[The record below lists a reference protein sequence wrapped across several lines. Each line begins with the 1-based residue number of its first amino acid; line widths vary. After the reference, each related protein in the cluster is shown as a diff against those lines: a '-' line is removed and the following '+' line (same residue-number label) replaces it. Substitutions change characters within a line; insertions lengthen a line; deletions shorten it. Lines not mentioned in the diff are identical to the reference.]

1 MKEKSVYTTKEV
13 SDLFSVS
20 RVAVFKW
27 IQSGKLRAQ
36 KIGRNYVIPVDT
48 LVSFLSVRNER
59 PTRKKEEG
67 ILKKLKLLPKLGL
80 VNIPVFGSANCGIA
94 TNFADDHVQGY
105 IRVSEKLV
113 RIRDGVFA
121 VIADGLSM
129 NRAKVG
135 SSKRNIEPGD
145 YVIVN
150 GKDKIPKNG
159 DYVLSVIDGLAN
171 IKKFYLD
178 QKHRQV
184 MLVSESTKEYPPI
197 IIDESEIDQYV
208 LSGKVVEVIKNVKV

>member
-1 MKEKSVYTTKEV
+1 MKQKSAYTTQEI

-27 IQSGKLRAQ
+27 IQSKKLRAE
-36 KIGRNYVIPVDT
+36 KIGRNYA
-48 LVSFLSVRNER
+48 VSADALLAFISLQGER
-59 PTRKKEEG
+59 ITNKKKEA
-67 ILKKLKLLPKLGL
+67 IFKKMKIVPGFGL
-80 VNIPVFGSANCGIA
+80 IKIPVFGTANCGVA
-94 TNFADDHVQGY
+94 ENFADDHIHGY

-113 RIRDGVFA
+113 QIRDGVFA
-121 VIADGLSM
+121 VMADGLSM
-129 NRAKVG
+129 NCARVG

-150 GKDKIPKNG
+150 GKDKTPLNG

-171 IKKFYLD
+171 IKKFFLD
-178 QKHRQV
+178 EKNHQV

-208 LSGKVVEVIKNVKV
+208 LSGKVVEVIKNVKI